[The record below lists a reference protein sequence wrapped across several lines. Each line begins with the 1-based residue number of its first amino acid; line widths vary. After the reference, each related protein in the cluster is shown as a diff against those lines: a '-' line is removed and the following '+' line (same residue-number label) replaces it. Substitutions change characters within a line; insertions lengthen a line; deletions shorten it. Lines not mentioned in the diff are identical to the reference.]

1 MSAKPWESGRN
12 FASQV
17 RNPGSAVIGKSAP
30 ARNQGRDRK
39 STRLNSSHSQ
49 ISYAVFCLK
58 KKNNSYNEFEIVA
71 ANLLDHDPR
80 RVSSRIIAYA
90 LFIAPP
96 LGRAG
101 MTEAQDNASW
111 RKAWFGT
118 R

>member
-58 KKNNSYNEFEIVA
+58 KKNNSYNRYSRQKYHLPLSIPQWNYITSKDHSHTVMSLGEMMH
-71 ANLLDHDPR
+71 NLHYTYICDTYYSPA
-80 RVSSRIIAYA
+80 VI
-90 LFIAPP
+90 
-96 LGRAG
+96 
-101 MTEAQDNASW
+101 
-111 RKAWFGT
+111 
-118 R
+118 